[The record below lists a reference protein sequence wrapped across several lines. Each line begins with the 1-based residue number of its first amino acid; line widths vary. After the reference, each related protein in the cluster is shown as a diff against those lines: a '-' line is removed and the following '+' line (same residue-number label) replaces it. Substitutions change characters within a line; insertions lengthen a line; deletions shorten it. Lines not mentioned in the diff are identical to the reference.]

1 MLDDQSQYVELV
13 EPTDCY
19 SLRGS
24 VSERIPVQVGRPL
37 NFEDWTVFQPG
48 CAESER
54 PTCGSQE
61 GSIPWMLGWEWLTA
75 RMLKSSKCRQFKVN
89 QDVPTS
95 WTWQKGSGS
104 QNVKIRNDWLHGC
117 WKAVSAQS
125 LSGCF
130 TDLGLIGG
138 NFGPRYQSDVYHGRD
153 LVSGHTASN
162 APDPIWTPKLTVA
175 RPG

>member
-117 WKAVSAQS
+117 WKAVSADSSKSIRMFQLVGLDRKDLAVRMLRS
-125 LSGCF
+125 AM
-130 TDLGLIGG
+130 TDCT
-138 NFGPRYQSDVYHGRD
+138 DVE
-153 LVSGHTASN
+153 
-162 APDPIWTPKLTVA
+162 KQ
-175 RPG
+175 